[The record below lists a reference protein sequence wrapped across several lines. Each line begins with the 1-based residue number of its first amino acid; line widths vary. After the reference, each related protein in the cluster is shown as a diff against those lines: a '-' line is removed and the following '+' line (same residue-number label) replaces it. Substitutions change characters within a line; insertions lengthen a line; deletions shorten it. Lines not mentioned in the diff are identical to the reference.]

1 MYLLEDINDILQNN
15 SEGEVLEFKEAKV
28 NFSSRDRS
36 DYCAAIANMGGGKL
50 LLGVSNSRVVIG
62 TTVYQGTINKIPQE
76 VYQAIGIT
84 ISIEEVLHPNGR
96 VVIFDIPPRP
106 IGQRVRSNGQ
116 YVYPV
121 RRGESLGEMD
131 DTMTKNILNEIQPD
145 FSAGIVEN
153 AILEDLDEKAIEEF
167 KKRRAEKT
175 GKPELI
181 KAPTTQI
188 LADSELLRGGKLSY
202 ACLLLLGKKEKI
214 SEYLPQAEIIY
225 EWRNDPEQIHHDSRI
240 TWRAP
245 YFSIFNEIWN
255 TINARNIRM
264 PYQQGFIQQEV
275 MAFDE
280 KACREAVNNAVAHRD
295 YSISGRSIIIYA
307 SPVSFTVVSPGRFP
321 NKITPENILTA
332 APHWRN
338 RLIAEALE
346 RTDLVER
353 SGQGIDDIFSLSIQ
367 QGKGMPDFNGTN
379 ESVVQINIPA
389 KIKDMEFVK
398 FLEKVI
404 NERQAIFSF
413 NEIYELETL
422 RENKVLSI
430 LKHKEKFLKL
440 GIIEKVGKTSG
451 TKYILSHH
459 YYSHQERPG
468 IYTRIK
474 GISREAKKEIILS
487 HIKREGKGIKK
498 DFIEAFPELKVSDI
512 SNLLQELKTEGKIK
526 RKGSEKFGY
535 WEISTDSN

>member
-96 VVIFDIPPRP
+96 VVVFDIPPRP

-264 PYQQGFIQQEV
+264 PYQQGFIQ
-275 MAFDE
+275 
-280 KACREAVNNAVAHRD
+280 
-295 YSISGRSIIIYA
+295 
-307 SPVSFTVVSPGRFP
+307 
-321 NKITPENILTA
+321 
-332 APHWRN
+332 
-338 RLIAEALE
+338 
-346 RTDLVER
+346 
-353 SGQGIDDIFSLSIQ
+353 
-367 QGKGMPDFNGTN
+367 
-379 ESVVQINIPA
+379 
-389 KIKDMEFVK
+389 
-398 FLEKVI
+398 
-404 NERQAIFSF
+404 
-413 NEIYELETL
+413 
-422 RENKVLSI
+422 
-430 LKHKEKFLKL
+430 
-440 GIIEKVGKTSG
+440 
-451 TKYILSHH
+451 
-459 YYSHQERPG
+459 
-468 IYTRIK
+468 
-474 GISREAKKEIILS
+474 
-487 HIKREGKGIKK
+487 
-498 DFIEAFPELKVSDI
+498 
-512 SNLLQELKTEGKIK
+512 
-526 RKGSEKFGY
+526 
-535 WEISTDSN
+535 